1 VNFINNRDLSDLQE
15 KLNSEE
21 LRESELFILENL
33 NFNPEE
39 CGYEIVN
46 DKFLVKN
53 IGSSENLKY
62 FTKLKYV
69 DLITMHGV
77 HHPSSFLEN
86 QIFVSKSGAK
96 YSFNSRLESFTFLTK
111 TAILR
116 TADNYNFSETE
127 INELCKSIHYNLI
140 NGNYGEG
147 EIIS

>member
-1 VNFINNRDLSDLQE
+1 MWFRLNRKAKDGSLIEYSTDFNF
-15 KLNSEE
+15 
-21 LRESELFILENL
+21 
-33 NFNPEE
+33 
-39 CGYEIVN
+39 
-46 DKFLVKN
+46 
-53 IGSSENLKY
+53 
-62 FTKLKYV
+62 
-69 DLITMHGV
+69 
-77 HHPSSFLEN
+77 FLEN

-116 TADNYNFSETE
+116 TANDYNFSETE